1 MPGKFHGKIP
11 VEAQVLGKDGQLMF
25 FNRLN
30 FVGILSQITS
40 K

>member
-1 MPGKFHGKIP
+1 MPGNFHGKIP

-25 FNRLN
+25 FNRLKLLE
-30 FVGILSQITS
+30 FSL